1 MAKQFIVR
9 LKSGNKILANSQI
22 ITIKGLG
29 DGPISPKDFKD
40 GSLRGTVAT
49 ENGVATLSKVVVGSD
64 WTVTSP
70 TYIVEGGRT
79 FTVDWSAANNSMTE
93 ISYFIVYPGTLDIFS
108 GKSVDNVGG
117 INALQITGNRG
128 TFSVTTN
135 SVPKEEKFDIVLY
148 SGSLDNGIPLARSST
163 FSIISVQFTAKLQ
176 KTTIYPGEEAVI
188 EIKGVPFEYVTFRGE
203 TNGNVQLDK
212 SGSYIGSINP
222 GVLLGEG
229 NTYSWIV
236 DGNLTDTIV
245 TLTLKVVSSRT
256 LKVTA
261 ENTLVANNMPISVTV
276 SGASGDTVT
285 VIRAGS
291 SNPYKFNLPSS
302 GTTVLQDIRSGE
314 FTPAGTTYTWSF
326 DGDSSVGVPTISVEV
341 RDYNLAVIPT
351 TGTTPSGRAINVVV
365 TGVPKEI
372 VTITR
377 YPGIV
382 QTVLLDDAG
391 SAAVD
396 LTFGQSIIPGTYK
409 WTLDGNKTANQAEYN
424 GEITLSNTLRVSYAG
439 PTAIRQ
445 NQPIITTV
453 FGTQYERVSFAGNTS
468 GVIDLNSI
476 GVASIDLTL
485 GTKLST
491 GPASWLF
498 TGNIS
503 TGSANLTVSIR
514 PESNLYVTGNTS
526 FVETEPILLDVFGSN
541 LEVITVSTANK
552 LPINFGLSNIGYK
565 QIDIQPIGFSV
576 AANPYTVY
584 FQGSYDL
591 NYILPY
597 SFSITPKYLLAVVGP
612 QPSVISGSSITVTIT
627 GAPAEIVSS
636 TFEGGVPGPSLTLTT
651 VGIGSMAYGIGNVNL
666 VSGITLSP
674 RSTPYVWTFTG
685 SLSKNTVW
693 PTYSVRVDS
702 PFALSVTASTYSPP
716 SGTAVNVTVTGSP
729 GEIVTYSGSVNN
741 GSITLSSPSS
751 GPGTYTFNILSGVP
765 ALNPG
770 PYTWTFTGGVPR
782 ATNSQTLTITVG
794 VAIPAITSFSRNSSD
809 GRYYWTTSGGV
820 VRHYVRVTL
829 NSSTFNNSAAT
840 TVYDL
845 YSTMNN
851 VGPIDLE
858 AGISSGTQVT
868 YRLNVYNSAG
878 GVSTPSDLTVTIPS

>member
-29 DGPISPKDFKD
+29 DGPITPKDFVD
-40 GSLRGTVAT
+40 GSLRGTVVT
-49 ENGVATLSKVVVGSD
+49 ENGVATLSKTVVGSD
-64 WTVTSP
+64 WNISAP
-70 TYIVEGGRT
+70 SYIIEGGRA
-79 FTVDWSAANNSMTE
+79 FTVDWSAANNTMTE
-93 ISYFIVYPGTLDIFS
+93 ISYFILYPGTLDIFS
-108 GKSVDNVGG
+108 GRSVDNVGG
-117 INALQITGNRG
+117 INALQINGTKG
-128 TFSVTTN
+128 TFTVSTN

-148 SGSLDNGIPLARSST
+148 NGSLDNGIPLARSTT
-163 FSIISVQFTAKLQ
+163 FSVVSVEFSAKLQ
-176 KTTIYPGEEAVI
+176 KTTLYPGEEAII
-188 EIKGVPFEYVTFRGE
+188 EIKGVPFEFVTFRGE

-212 SGSYIGSINP
+212 SGSYIGSLNP

-229 NTYSWIV
+229 NNYSWIV
-236 DGNLTDTIV
+236 DGNLTDTVV
-245 TLTLKVVSSRT
+245 TVSLRVITSRT
-256 LKVTA
+256 LIARA
-261 ENTLVANNMPISVTV
+261 ETTLVANNMPIPVTV

-285 VIRAGS
+285 IIRAGS

-302 GTTVLQDIRSGE
+302 GTVVLEDIRSGE

-326 DGDSSVGVPTISVEV
+326 DGDASIGVPTVSVEV
-341 RDYNLAVIPT
+341 RDFTLAVTPS
-351 TGTTPSGRAINVVV
+351 TGVTPSGAAINVVV
-365 TGVPKEI
+365 SGVPKEI

-391 SAAVD
+391 TAAVD
-396 LTFGQSIIPGTYK
+396 LSFGKSIIPGTYK
-409 WTLDGNKTANQAEYN
+409 WVLDGNKTANIAEYN
-424 GEITLSNTLRVSYAG
+424 GEITLSNTLRVSYLG
-439 PTAIRQ
+439 PTSIRQ
-445 NQPIITTV
+445 NQPILTTV
-453 FGTQYERVSFAGNTS
+453 FGSQYERVSFAGNTS
-468 GVIDLNSI
+468 GVLDLNSI
-476 GVASIDLTL
+476 GIGTIDLTL
-485 GTKLST
+485 GTQLAT

-503 TGSANLTVSIR
+503 RGTANLAVTIR
-514 PESNLYVTGNTS
+514 PQANLYVTGNSS
-526 FVETEPILLDVFGSN
+526 FVETEPIVLNVFGSN
-541 LEVITVSTANK
+541 LEVITVSTPNK
-552 LPINFGLSNIGYK
+552 LPINFALSNIGYN
-565 QIDIQPIGFSV
+565 QVDIQPIGFPV
-576 AANPYTVY
+576 TANPYTVY
-584 FQGSYDL
+584 FQGTYDP
-591 NYILPY
+591 NYIFPY
-597 SFSITPKYLLAVVGP
+597 NFSITPKYLLAVVGP

-651 VGIGSMAYGIGNVNL
+651 VGLGSLAYGIGNVNL

-674 RSTPYVWTFTG
+674 RTAPYTWTFTG

-716 SGTAVNVTVTGSP
+716 SGTAVNVTVSGSP
-729 GEIVTYSGSVNN
+729 GEIVTYTGSVNN

-751 GPGTYTFNILSGVP
+751 GPGTYTFNILSGVA

-782 ATNSQTLTITVG
+782 ATNTATLAITVG
-794 VAIPAITSFSRNSSD
+794 VAVPSITSFSRNSSD

-820 VRHYVRVTL
+820 VRHLVRVTL

-845 YSTMNN
+845 YSTINN
-851 VGPIDLE
+851 IGPIDLE

-868 YRLNVYNSAG
+868 YRLNVYNAAG
-878 GVSTPSDLTVTIPS
+878 GVSTPSDLTVTIP